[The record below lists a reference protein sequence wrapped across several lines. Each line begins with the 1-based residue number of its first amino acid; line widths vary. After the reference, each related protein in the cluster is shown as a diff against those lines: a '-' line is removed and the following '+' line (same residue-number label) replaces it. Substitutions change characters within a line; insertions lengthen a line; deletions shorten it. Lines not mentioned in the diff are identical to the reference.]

1 MSNNNPA
8 SILYDQNGNAVGVVL
23 DTDGNYRLQ
32 VEAEITSPD
41 GIAADIDATGN
52 RTMLATSDA
61 MLLGAV
67 NSLLKEAR
75 KIRKHLELIN
85 DDTGDDITGDNE

>member
-1 MSNNNPA
+1 MSLRSAAKGSSTREQQQSSDICRAPA
-8 SILYDQNGNAVGVVL
+8 EL
-23 DTDGNYRLQ
+23 
-32 VEAEITSPD
+32 TSPD

-52 RTMLATSDA
+52 RTMLASSDA
-61 MLLGAV
+61 LLLGAV

-75 KIRKHLELIN
+75 KIRKHLEFIN

>member
-1 MSNNNPA
+1 MANNNPA

-32 VEAEITSPD
+32 VEAEVTSPD
-41 GIAADIDATGN
+41 GIAADIDITGN

-61 MLLGAV
+61 LLLGAM

>member
-1 MSNNNPA
+1 VSNNNPA

-32 VEAEITSPD
+32 VEAD
-41 GIAADIDATGN
+41 TGN

-61 MLLGAV
+61 LLLGAV